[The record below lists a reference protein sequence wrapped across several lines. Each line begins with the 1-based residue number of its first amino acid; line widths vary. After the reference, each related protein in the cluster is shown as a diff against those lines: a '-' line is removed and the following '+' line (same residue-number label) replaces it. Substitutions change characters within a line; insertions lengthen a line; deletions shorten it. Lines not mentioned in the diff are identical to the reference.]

1 MAAFFF
7 RSGRAFDIGGDM
19 RTWTKKTW
27 ITVLV
32 LACLLL
38 AFRFSLS
45 HIAKVVVNRQLLQL
59 NGYSGHIDG
68 IGISL
73 WRGAYQIKGLAIVK
87 KEGLAPVP
95 FFSARS
101 LDIGLQWKALFHRR
115 LVATVLIR
123 QGQLNFVNGPSPQ
136 QGQSGRGEDWGQL
149 LKSLVPLKINRFQL
163 QDSEV
168 HFRDPFG
175 KPPVDVH
182 LEALDL
188 VAEELSSREAGLGTV
203 SATARVMQDARL
215 ALQARFNPFAPAPTF
230 DYGITLEGLKLDEL
244 NPLLLRYVGM
254 DVQAGSLDLYSEA
267 AAAEGK
273 FKGYVKPMVK
283 GLKMMKPH
291 EAFDV
296 PKLLKKAL
304 AGAIGW
310 IFRNERQQVATK
322 FEFAGEFK
330 DPHTSLWGAAVHLFK
345 NAFVEALPPRLDAP
359 VKVEELLKK
368 AG

>member
-1 MAAFFF
+1 
-7 RSGRAFDIGGDM
+7 M
-19 RTWTKKTW
+19 RTWTRRTW
-27 ITVLV
+27 VVTLTVIGTLLV
-32 LACLLL
+32 LRLCLAL
-38 AFRFSLS
+38 
-45 HIAKVVVNRQLLQL
+45 IATRLVNRQLGRLSAYQ
-59 NGYSGHIDG
+59 GHIDG
-68 IGISL
+68 VGLSL
-73 WRGAYQIKGLAIVK
+73 WRGAYQV
-87 KEGLAPVP
+87 EGLSITKVDGKMPVP
-95 FFSARS
+95 FISAPV
-101 LDIGLQWKALFHRR
+101 LDIALQWKALFHGR

-123 QGQLNFVNGPSPQ
+123 QGQLNFVNGPGPQ
-136 QGQSGRGEDWGQL
+136 QGQSGRGEDWGLL

-163 QDSEV
+163 QGSEV

-188 VAEELSSREAGLGTV
+188 VAEGLSSREAGLGTV
-203 SATARVMQDARL
+203 SATAQVMKDARL

-304 AGAIGW
+304 AGTIGW
-310 IFRNERQQVATK
+310 IFRNDRHQVATK

-330 DPHTSLWGAAVHLFK
+330 DPHTSLWGAAVYLFK
-345 NAFVEALPPRLDAP
+345 NAFVKALPPRLDGA
-359 VKVEELLKK
+359 VKVEDLQKK
-368 AG
+368 APGAR